1 VGRVYARA
9 PLLFAAA
16 CGSANTPGTV
26 DNSSN
31 PTTDEDVI
39 ASTSMAAH
47 VPSSSDRSTTQSS
60 CNASSATASRSAS
73 YRSDGRGCSHARTA
87 NPGRH
92 PTFDPIRALA
102 TDDGESWTSH
112 EGACALCRHPTHGT
126 GTRRSDAPTSERV
139 HRRSRPSFCAARSV
153 SLQRTCERDL
163 DIERT
168 PSIRETI
175 GGRAVVE
182 RVRSRSCHQRNVV
195 VPFSHRRSAGG

>member
-1 VGRVYARA
+1 MWG
-9 PLLFAAA
+9 
-16 CGSANTPGTV
+16 
-26 DNSSN
+26 
-31 PTTDEDVI
+31 
-39 ASTSMAAH
+39 ASTPAH
-47 VPSSSDRSTTQSS
+47 RCCSLRRVDRPTRLGRLTTHPIRRQMRMSSHR
-60 CNASSATASRSAS
+60 R
-73 YRSDGRGCSHARTA
+73 RW
-87 NPGRH
+87 P
-92 PTFDPIRALA
+92 PTFRHLRTDRRRNRHA
-102 TDDGESWTSH
+102 THRRRPHRGRRRIDLTVEDAHTLVLPTRDGTQLSIPFGHSQRTTVSLGPLTKEH
-112 EGACALCRHPTHGT
+112 APCAATRHMGQ
-126 GTRRSDAPTSERV
+126 TRRSDAPTSERV